1 VVAAVLISLVLA
13 SHSVAGLSEAG
24 YNQDDLL
31 LQAEAAF
38 AEGVQQAAA
47 RPNDARKCFGRAAAL
62 FEKLH
67 QVGAANPTLYRN
79 LGNAH
84 ILAREP
90 DGPADKS
97 LAQAILAYRRG
108 LLLDPSDGELHRSL
122 EFARQQVVYPPPG
135 TFGLPETDHRPP
147 WLPRRPN
154 VLLAVAVACY
164 ILGCL
169 ALARWFM
176 VRRRSYLTAAGCLAV
191 LMALFVAA
199 FALELRQLGQEA
211 QHSVVVVARDNVRL
225 LLGNG
230 SGYPA
235 LYDTPLNRG
244 VEARLRHPKGRWLQI
259 ELSGG
264 QIGWVPR
271 DAVLIDLP

>member
-1 VVAAVLISLVLA
+1 VVAPVLIGLA
-13 SHSVAGLSEAG
+13 LMLTPAAEPSSP
-24 YNQDDLL
+24 DDLL
-31 LQAEAAF
+31 SQAEAAF

-47 RPNDARKCFGRAAAL
+47 RPIDARKCFGRAAAL

-108 LLLDPSDGELHRSL
+108 LQLDPSDGELHRSL

-135 TFGLPETDHRPP
+135 TFGSPETDHRPP
-147 WLPRRPN
+147 WLPRLPG

-164 ILGCL
+164 TLGCL

-176 VRRRSYLTAAGCLAV
+176 VRRRNYLTAAGCLAI
-191 LMALFVAA
+191 LMALFAAA

-211 QHSVVVVARDNVRL
+211 RYPAVIIARDDVRL
-225 LLGNG
+225 LKGNG
-230 SGYPA
+230 SLYPPC
-235 LYDTPLNRG
+235 YETQVNRG
-244 VEARLRHPKGRWLQI
+244 VEARLRHDKGRWLQI

-271 DAVLIDLP
+271 DAVLIDTP